1 MLLTFTAQKMKFFA
15 RNFFSKCGQIRRKLT
30 DILQVFCKKGIL
42 RIFRKIHRKNTCARA
57 SFSIKLQALQNT
69 SRRLLLKHSLLV
81 SPIKSVKD
89 LPKLEIWQ
97 VPDSVSN
104 ICSNRGKRTFAVIIN
119 DYKIVY
125 GNLEISKWVIFSNV
139 FLHEK
144 TGHKSDKK
152 WNISKTKQ
160 YKREL
165 QVAKNWPGD
174 EYFKHGKSKFWERP
188 FFSKGKYFNVE
199 VNI

>member
-1 MLLTFTAQKMKFFA
+1 MKFFA
-15 RNFFSKCGQIRRKLT
+15 RNFFSKCDQIRRKLT

-144 TGHKSDKK
+144 RGTSLIKNEISPKRN
-152 WNISKTKQ
+152 NISESCKSPKTDQ
-160 YKREL
+160 EMNILSMENRSFEN
-165 QVAKNWPGD
+165 V
-174 EYFKHGKSKFWERP
+174 R
-188 FFSKGKYFNVE
+188 FSQR
-199 VNI
+199 VNILTLK